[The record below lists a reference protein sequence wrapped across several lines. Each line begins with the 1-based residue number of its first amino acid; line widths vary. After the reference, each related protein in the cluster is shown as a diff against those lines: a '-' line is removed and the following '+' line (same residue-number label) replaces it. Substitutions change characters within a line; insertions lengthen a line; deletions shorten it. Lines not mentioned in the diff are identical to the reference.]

1 MRVPATAVAPDVYVG
16 AGSNID
22 PVENLR
28 FACRELERVFG
39 ELALSS
45 VYQTAPVG
53 LQGDDFLNM
62 AIGFSTGGSLD
73 EIVAELERIQSI
85 AGRAPS
91 TGEFVSRTLDLDLLL
106 YGDQVVDG
114 PAATVPRADVT
125 EYAYVLE
132 PMAELAPGL
141 RHPVTG
147 LTIAEHR
154 SRFNR
159 AGQRVRRLCGL
170 YQPTLRPPSTA
181 IT

>member
-1 MRVPATAVAPDVYVG
+1 MAPATMVLPDVYVG

-28 FACRELERVFG
+28 FACRALEQVFG

-53 LQGDDFLNM
+53 LRGDDFLNM
-62 AIGFSTGGSLD
+62 AIGFSTARSLD
-73 EIVAELERIQSI
+73 RIVSELERIQI
-85 AGRAPS
+85 LAGRAPDS
-91 TGEFVSRTLDLDLLL
+91 GKFVSRTLDLDLLL

-114 PAATVPRADVT
+114 PAATLPRADVI
-125 EYAYVLE
+125 EYAFVLQ
-132 PMAELAPGL
+132 PLAELAPEL

-147 LTIAEHR
+147 LTIAEHW
-154 SRFNR
+154 
-159 AGQRVRRLCGL
+159 AGFDRGGQQVRRLCGL